1 MKERGE
7 GLPLLVRVV
16 APAGPVNQA
25 DLDAGM
31 EVLRGMGLRL
41 EESPHARLRAG
52 YLAGSDEGRATDL
65 QAALDD
71 PAVDVVWFARGGYG
85 TSRILERLN
94 PEGLRRHPKTL
105 VGFSDATVLHAWA
118 QRVKGVRLLYGPGVQ
133 ELGRPGV
140 CEMGSL
146 ATALA
151 GHPVEIPAQGPPA
164 PMGPYPVAGGCLSLL
179 SVLVGTPWEP
189 ALAERWLFLE
199 DVGESMYRLDRMMTH
214 LAQAGWFERAAGILL
229 GGFTGMAEGEHPGL
243 VTERARELLGPSK
256 PLLEALPVGHLQGKF
271 TLPLERPARWN
282 GVSLRVD

>member
-1 MKERGE
+1 MKKAGGR
-7 GLPLLVRVV
+7 LSQLVRVV
-16 APAGPVNQA
+16 APAGPVNEA

-31 EVLRGMGLRL
+31 GVLRGMGLRV

-52 YLAGSDEGRATDL
+52 YLAGSDEVRAGDL

-85 TSRILERLN
+85 TSRILDGLR
-94 PEGLRRHPKTL
+94 PDGLRRHPKTIA
-105 VGFSDATVLHAWA
+105 GFSDATVLHAWA
-118 QRVKGVRLLYGPGVQ
+118 QRVAGVRLLYAPGVQ

-146 ATALA
+146 AAALA
-151 GHPVEIPAQGPPA
+151 GSPVDMPAQGPPA
-164 PMGPYPVAGGCLSLL
+164 PAGAYPVVGGCLSLL

-189 ALAERWLFLE
+189 ALTERWLFLE

-214 LAQAGWFERAAGILL
+214 LAQAGWFDRAAGILL
-229 GGFTGMAEGEHPGL
+229 GGFTGMAGGEHPGL
-243 VTERARELLGPSK
+243 VSERARELLGPSK
-256 PLLEALPVGHLQGKF
+256 PLLDALPVGHLKGKF

-282 GVSLRVD
+282 GITLRVG